1 MAINS
6 PRVVAGPTVQ
16 RRHVLNQPVSVDR
29 RPDFDHTASTPD
41 YEGQLIFDY
50 YQTYD
55 VANNIQFGFGGNLE
69 LYGMYV
75 GVNVGGTLQWVPVAM
90 RAFEDGYTGAEV
102 DPMHFGRGT
111 LDNT

>member
-6 PRVVAGPTVQ
+6 PRIVAGPTVQ
-16 RRHVLNQPVSVDR
+16 RRHVLNQPVVVER
-29 RPDFDHTASTPD
+29 RPDFDPTSFTPD

-50 YQTYD
+50 FQMYD
-55 VANNIQFGFGGNLE
+55 VDNNIQFGFGGNLE

-75 GVNVGGTLQWVPVAM
+75 GVNVGGTLRWVPVAM
-90 RAFEDGYTGAEV
+90 TGFEDGYTGVEV

-111 LDNT
+111 LDYA